1 MSQNARTIALYQ
13 FALPMLFQWVGSGFP
28 IPGDDWDED
37 DTKDQ
42 VRAAMLSVFNSI
54 FVLGQIAESVADYST
69 GKPWYADMK
78 QFPIFDITKD
88 ILKAYDKTNNKDS
101 NKAAAAWRDFVYSV
115 MPLTALGGVPGKF
128 AGAPFPTMEKLAKN
142 IEKIINGGGS
152 PKEVMLRLF
161 NYSDY
166 VIEGGKKEVKPK
178 GKTLN
183 KTEMKKY
190 FPELMEAQDELEN
203 SPEMK
208 EIKEMQKEMK
218 AQEKAMRE
226 EMLEQL
232 FDNN

>member
-1 MSQNARTIALYQ
+1 
-13 FALPMLFQWVGSGFP
+13 
-28 IPGDDWDED
+28 
-37 DTKDQ
+37 
-42 VRAAMLSVFNSI
+42 
-54 FVLGQIAESVADYST
+54 
-69 GKPWYADMK
+69 
-78 QFPIFDITKD
+78 
-88 ILKAYDKTNNKDS
+88 
-101 NKAAAAWRDFVYSV
+101 
-115 MPLTALGGVPGKF
+115 
-128 AGAPFPTMEKLAKN
+128 
-142 IEKIINGGGS
+142 
-152 PKEVMLRLF
+152 MLRLF